1 MLENYTDI
9 PQNIPQSQSS
19 TSTPTPGISED
30 RLARPFV
37 LLGIGLLALVIC
49 NFALAWALISATGKK
64 YTFVQLNDGTAV
76 EVRGQDV
83 FYRSEA
89 VVQET
94 TTQFLKLLW
103 EWSEVLPGSDQRDP
117 GFTFRLN
124 DQEQIIPTSVY
135 YASQLTGGGIGNQ
148 LVIEALKIIPPSVFD
163 GRAESSIDIQF
174 LSSPR
179 VTGKGLY
186 EIDFLATVIVREVG
200 YLDQRIQ
207 LKKTFTWQAVQPYVP
222 LLGDDNPNSM
232 RQLIAQLRSG
242 GLQLVD
248 VKPYNP

>member
-1 MLENYTDI
+1 MLENHTDI
-9 PQNIPQSQSS
+9 FQSES
-19 TSTPTPGISED
+19 STPTPTPVIQED

-49 NFALAWALISATGKK
+49 NFALAWALINATGKK

-94 TTQFLKLLW
+94 TSQFLKLLW

-135 YASQLTGGGIGNQ
+135 YASQLTWGGIGNQ
-148 LVIEALKIIPPSVFD
+148 LVIEALNSEKR
-163 GRAESSIDIQF
+163 GNA
-174 LSSPR
+174 
-179 VTGKGLY
+179 K
-186 EIDFLATVIVREVG
+186 TVIMIEKIAAMEV
-200 YLDQRIQ
+200 
-207 LKKTFTWQAVQPYVP
+207 LKKDSVRNCPVMNCFDTCEP
-222 LLGDDNPNSM
+222 
-232 RQLIAQLRSG
+232 
-242 GLQLVD
+242 
-248 VKPYNP
+248 